1 MAGDCEDR
9 PEDKFAGVLHP
20 RARSVWRNCHSDWR
34 GRRPTSRPP
43 QFVHIGPQIAR
54 PHSAASKCQF
64 KAYLSALTFGSSV
77 ERPRENPPTPAF
89 QLTRRAVFDCLGP
102 LVVARAHG
110 RGRSA
115 LPALT
120 SLRCGTTSENPTA
133 AWIAQERSGA
143 LGHAFASAGRAGDFC
158 PPESITL
165 CSDRAAAA
173 RNLESVFGTPMTGEV
188 IGVPAH
194 PLRHR
199 VLLPDGGGQAE
210 VK

>member
-20 RARSVWRNCHSDWR
+20 RARSVWRNRHSDWR

-54 PHSAASKCQF
+54 PHSAAFKCQF
-64 KAYLSALTFGSSV
+64 KAYLSTLTFGSSV
-77 ERPRENPPTPAF
+77 ERPTENPPTPAF

-115 LPALT
+115 PPFVDVT
-120 SLRCGTTSENPTA
+120 PLRENIEDPTA
-133 AWIAQERSGA
+133 GLDRTGAFGRTWARICEGRTRRRISIRQNRLRYARTEQRRRGAWRASSG
-143 LGHAFASAGRAGDFC
+143 
-158 PPESITL
+158 P
-165 CSDRAAAA
+165 
-173 RNLESVFGTPMTGEV
+173 
-188 IGVPAH
+188 
-194 PLRHR
+194 
-199 VLLPDGGGQAE
+199 Q
-210 VK
+210 